1 MARPSAKNL
10 RSATAHRTLPSAH
23 RALRL
28 PTKTQLF
35 VDQWLSTEKLKPR
48 KTWLEKLKKLARWQK
63 AWESTAKMHN
73 TRWTPDEFAKEL
85 CCLAEEHHKKE
96 KMVALA
102 KEFIDICADHN
113 YMNKISLLLLGL
125 AKDLKDVNSLSELL
139 AYCGKLDL
147 RDRLQVKIN
156 NFVDTFDDR
165 PTKKTQVC
173 TLDHLWY
180 NLKGYDL
187 EPIHGVAVHPKSL
200 VEREKLLRYINSNW
214 PTAARSG
221 FQTFCDRFPKISD
234 RPLLKFL
241 YCKYYCNR
249 IRPKSIIIYF
259 DTTRCTYKKALGF
272 NYRHISNCGKY
283 VIYQRCRLKKNSY
296 FELSHN
302 NQVSLLSEED
312 RSSLD
317 L

>member
-1 MARPSAKNL
+1 MAIRKDA
-10 RSATAHRTLPSAH
+10 
-23 RALRL
+23 ALE
-28 PTKTQLF
+28 
-35 VDQWLSTEKLKPR
+35 D
-48 KTWLEKLKKLARWQK
+48 
-63 AWESTAKMHN
+63 AWKSTAKMHN
-73 TRWTPDEFAKEL
+73 TRWTPDEFVKEL
-85 CCLAEEHHKKE
+85 CCLEREKE
-96 KMVALA
+96 KKLGMVRLT
-102 KEFIDICADHN
+102 KKFIDICVDHD
-113 YMNKISLLLLGL
+113 YMKKINLLLLAL
-125 AKDLKDVNSLSELL
+125 AKQIKDVNLLAELL
-139 AYCGKLDL
+139 AYCGKLGL
-147 RDRLQVKIN
+147 RDRLQIRIA
-156 NFVDTFDDR
+156 DHTMTFDDR
-165 PTKKTQVC
+165 PQKLKEVH

-200 VEREKLLRYINSNW
+200 VEREKLLKYINSNW
-214 PTAARSG
+214 PTAARSSY
-221 FQTFCDRFPKISD
+221 QTFCDRFPKISD

-249 IRPKSIIIYF
+249 IRPKSIIVYF

-272 NYRHISNCGKY
+272 YYRHISNCGKY

-296 FELSHN
+296 FELHHN

>member
-1 MARPSAKNL
+1 MI
-10 RSATAHRTLPSAH
+10 
-23 RALRL
+23 
-28 PTKTQLF
+28 
-35 VDQWLSTEKLKPR
+35 R
-48 KTWLEKLKKLARWQK
+48 KTDSLAK

-73 TRWTPDEFAKEL
+73 TRWTPDEFVKEL

-102 KEFIDICADHN
+102 KEFIGVCVDHN
-113 YMNKISLLLLGL
+113 YMKKINLLLLGL
-125 AKDLKDVNSLSELL
+125 SKQIKDVNSLAELL
-139 AYCGKLDL
+139 AYCGKLGL
-147 RDRLQVKIN
+147 RDRLQIRIA
-156 NFVDTFDDR
+156 DYTMTFDDR
-165 PTKKTQVC
+165 PQKLKEVH

-187 EPIHGVAVHPKSL
+187 EPIHGIAVHPKSL
-200 VEREKLLRYINSNW
+200 VEREKLLKYINSNW
-214 PTAARSG
+214 PTAARSSY
-221 FQTFCDRFPKISD
+221 QTFCDRFPQISD

-249 IRPKSIIIYF
+249 IRPKSIIVYF

-272 NYRHISNCGKY
+272 NYRHISNCGNY
-283 VIYQRCRLKKNSY
+283 VIYQRGRLKKNTY

-312 RSSLD
+312 KRCLE